1 MTDFPTKGD
10 DKALSLRNS
19 NFQRFD
25 RAFAERLKESEPN
38 IWSAGGNIRGNDA
51 FKLWGRAIDGDD
63 AKAVTD
69 WIREREAWAA
79 RHRKDGKQFPGDNA
93 TKSNI
98 AGVVAAIKWGVVLD
112 IGEKVMKEA
121 VREAVANQRDGQRAT
136 VGGVD
141 GFSDAVKKGIE
152 NKVDDYNEKLNESNK
167 NNRATYSMAAKVFKR
182 GIGAY
187 KTNPQ
192 SVRPSV
198 SSPEQ
203 WAYARLNSFLY
214 ALKNEK
220 FRSGKHDT
228 DLFPSGHPLK
238 SNEKKMANTR
248 NQIGTIDGEP
258 VFDNKQDALKHA
270 EEKGCEGFHTHDVEG
285 QKGFMACESHDDAT
299 DDNGSPT
306 YDAKSQTH
314 TTTERR
320 FQTTGGLELRDIDT
334 ESGERRVQ
342 GYAAVFNSETD
353 IGGFAEV
360 ISPSAFEG
368 RLNDPV
374 VAVFN
379 HNQLQPLA
387 KVGAGLELSVDERGL
402 RYSFPIPD
410 TTAGRDLVELMERG
424 IVRDASFAFMLGSDG
439 DSWESRDGKKDL
451 RTIHRVA
458 RLVDVSVV
466 TVGAYSDASSVLR
479 SFDAITNPEPQP
491 EPCSSCN
498 CKDEKCEEPTRE
510 GNQPDNRDNI
520 QQNGAKIRSAVIK
533 HRITQIRKTTL

>member
-10 DKALSLRNS
+10 DKAVSLRNS
-19 NFQRFD
+19 NFERFD
-25 RAFAERLKESEPN
+25 RAFAERLKANEPN
-38 IWSAGGNIRGNDA
+38 IWGAGGNIRGNDA
-51 FKLWGRAIDGDD
+51 FKLWERAIDGDD

-79 RHRKDGKQFPGDNA
+79 RHRKDGKQFPGDTA

-112 IGEKVMKEA
+112 IGEKVMKDA

-141 GFSDAVKKGIE
+141 GFSEAVKKGIE
-152 NKVDDYNEKLNESNK
+152 NKVDDYNEKLDANDK
-167 NNRATYSMAAKVFKR
+167 IHRLTYAMAAKVFKR
-182 GIGAY
+182 GVGAY

-203 WAYARLNSFLY
+203 WAYARLNSFIY

-238 SNEKKMANTR
+238 SNEKKMADTR
-248 NQIGTIDGEP
+248 NRIGTIDGEP
-258 VFDNKQDALKHA
+258 VFDNKEDALKHA
-270 EEKGCEGFHTHDVEG
+270 EEKGCEGFHTHDMEG
-285 QKGFMACESHDDAT
+285 QTGYMACEKHPENDD
-299 DDNGSPT
+299 DMGST
-306 YDAKSQTH
+306 YNAKSSSNGI
-314 TTTERR
+314 TERR
-320 FQTTGGLELRDIDT
+320 FQSTGGLELRDYDE
-334 ESGERRVQ
+334 ESGERRVE

-360 ISPSAFEG
+360 IAPSAFEG
-368 RLNDPV
+368 RLDDPV

-410 TTAGRDLVELMERG
+410 TTAGRDLIELMERG

-439 DSWESRDGKKDL
+439 DSWESREGAKDL

-479 SFDAITNPEPQP
+479 SFDAITNPQP
-491 EPCSSCN
+491 EPEPCPSCD
-498 CKDEKCEEPTRE
+498 CQDGQCEEPQRDE
-510 GNQPDNRDNI
+510 RDNI
-520 QQNGAKIRSAVIK
+520 QSNGAKIRSAVIK
-533 HRITQIRKTTL
+533 HRIEQIRKTK

>member
-10 DKALSLRNS
+10 DKAVSLRNS

-25 RAFAERLKESEPN
+25 RAFAERLKANEPN
-38 IWSAGGNIRGNDA
+38 IWGAGGNIRGNDA

-112 IGEKVMKEA
+112 IGQKVMKDA
-121 VREAVANQRDGQRAT
+121 VREAVANQRDNNAH
-136 VGGVD
+136 
-141 GFSDAVKKGIE
+141 KKNHME
-152 NKVDDYNEKLNESNK
+152 NTNEQTNEANDVVE
-167 NNRATYSMAAKVFKR
+167 R
-182 GIGAY
+182 
-187 KTNPQ
+187 
-192 SVRPSV
+192 
-198 SSPEQ
+198 
-203 WAYARLNSFLY
+203 
-214 ALKNEK
+214 
-220 FRSGKHDT
+220 HDEM
-228 DLFPSGHPLK
+228 SRIAG
-238 SNEKKMANTR
+238 
-248 NQIGTIDGEP
+248 
-258 VFDNKQDALKHA
+258 
-270 EEKGCEGFHTHDVEG
+270 
-285 QKGFMACESHDDAT
+285 
-299 DDNGSPT
+299 
-306 YDAKSQTH
+306 
-314 TTTERR
+314 TTERR
-320 FQTTGGLELRDIDT
+320 FQSTGGLMLREYDD
-334 ESGERRVQ
+334 ESGERRVE

-360 ISPSAFEG
+360 IAPTAFEG
-368 RLNDPV
+368 RLDDPV

-424 IVRDASFAFMLGSDG
+424 IVRDASFAFMLASDG
-439 DSWESRDGKKDL
+439 DSWESRDGAKDL

-498 CKDEKCEEPTRE
+498 CKDEQCEESQRTE
-510 GNQPDNRDNI
+510 RDNI
-520 QQNGAKIRSAVIK
+520 QSNGAKIRSAVIK
-533 HRITQIRKTTL
+533 HRIEQIRKTK